1 MSKGSKELI
10 LILLIV
16 GLNQILSAILL
27 REFYPVHLQTQQ
39 PFFFEL
45 AELHFKF
52 PLWIFFIFNSLNI
65 LLLWFISRMFFRK
78 RKSFVS
84 ILLFAISP
92 WSTYLTVAGSFYI
105 ILLTLIL
112 LTVLG
117 IIKMSKLLP
126 AEVKYGNNTVG
137 AGLFI
142 AGSLLSLYSS
152 IIFLLIFPF
161 FVLGLIKFKLLSI
174 KSIKQT
180 LIIILFSCLP
190 LFFLCL
196 TNITGVKNIYRNQV
210 TIFSDPGLM
219 TAVNNFQGES
229 KKMGLNF
236 LTKLVENRYIY
247 FGEYIAL
254 KAFKNIT
261 PATFFTPQEKLL
273 KFSFTPPILIGL
285 LIPFLYGLFKIFSS
299 PILIKIFILSTL
311 LIIPSLLSSGLVD
324 LNRLVLFKPVIIL
337 ITSLGLIKLSDKRI
351 LLYLIVI
358 LILVQLG
365 VTIFDINQREFLRYE
380 RYLGTGF
387 EI

>member
-1 MSKGSKELI
+1 MSKFSKELI
-10 LILLIV
+10 LLRTNKLVLFIVIV
-16 GLNQILSAILL
+16 GLNQILTAILL
-27 REFYPVHLQTQQ
+27 REIYPIHLQTQK
-39 PFFFEL
+39 PFFLEL
-45 AELHFKF
+45 MELDFRI
-52 PLWIFFIFNSLNI
+52 PLWIIFIFNPINI
-65 LLLWFISRMFFRK
+65 LLLYFIGRIFFHK
-78 RKSFVS
+78 KYAFIVS
-84 ILLFAISP
+84 LLFAISP
-92 WSTYLTVAGSFYI
+92 WSVYLTVAGSFYI
-105 ILLTLIL
+105 ILLTFIL

-117 IIKMSKLLP
+117 ILRQKMK
-126 AEVKYGNNTVG
+126 
-137 AGLFI
+137 LFI
-142 AGSLLSLYSS
+142 AGILLSIYSS
-152 IIFLLIFPF
+152 IIFLIIMPPF
-161 FVLGLIKFKLLSI
+161 FLGLVKFKLLNSEI
-174 KSIKQT
+174 AKKTIT
-180 LIIILFSCLP
+180 IILILSLP
-190 LFFLCL
+190 LILLSFSNTAGL
-196 TNITGVKNIYRNQV
+196 KNVYQNQV

-229 KKMGLNF
+229 KKMGLIF

-299 PILIKIFILSTL
+299 PILIKIFLLSTL

-324 LNRLVLFKPVIIL
+324 LNRLILFKPVIIL